1 MTGDIH
7 PEDDN
12 DREFDPAREIENILK
27 GMFSGDAASAFQF
40 DPSDLAK
47 AAGLPIDENALQQM
61 LGALRSAMTSGSADG
76 EIDWSLARKT
86 AIEVASKEPSS
97 SHASLQTAFSTA
109 SLWLDQATTMGSS
122 ADSPREIN
130 RIEWVQQSIDTWIE
144 LAAPVAA
151 SISNALT
158 GALNEKLPEEFQSVL
173 GQAAGILKGIGGA
186 MFAMQLGQIVGK
198 LATEVMSG
206 GEIGIPLFSGS
217 GREGGSL
224 IPDNLAQFVEG
235 LPQEEQEVHLF
246 VAAREL
252 AHSRLF
258 RHAKWLRSHLLSAI
272 HEYASGIDIDMDHI
286 EDLAL
291 EISPE
296 NPEQLH
302 EILRSGQLIPPKTPR
317 QEAAHERIELLIA
330 LIDGYVDVVTRDAT
344 KLLPSGTALAEMIR
358 RRRAAGGPAE
368 RAFST
373 LIGLELRPR
382 KLREA
387 AAMWERLG
395 DEGGIEQRDAVW
407 AHPDF
412 LPTLEEVEN
421 PELLLKRLGIITSE
435 AHTEAQTFDEELRKF
450 LEGTTGD
457 NHAGETT
464 DESPES

>member
-1 MTGDIH
+1 MTGDTH
-7 PEDDN
+7 PEDDHEN
-12 DREFDPAREIENILK
+12 EFDPARDLEDILK
-27 GMFSGDAASAFQF
+27 GMFSGDPSSTFQF
-40 DPSDLAK
+40 DPSDLAQ
-47 AAGLPIDENALQQM
+47 AAGLPFDQQALQQM
-61 LGALRSAMTSGSADG
+61 LGALRSAMSSGNASG

-86 AIEVASKEPSS
+86 AIDVASKAATSQ
-97 SHASLQTAFSTA
+97 HDSLQTAFSTA
-109 SLWLDQATTMGSS
+109 SLWLDQATTMGAS
-122 ADSPREIN
+122 ADAPREIT

-151 SISNALT
+151 SVSDALT

-173 GQAAGILKGIGGA
+173 GQAAGMLKGIGGT
-186 MFAMQLGQIVGK
+186 MFAMQLGQIVGT
-198 LATEVMSG
+198 LATEVISG
-206 GEIGIPLFSGS
+206 GEIGIPLFSGAA
-217 GREGGSL
+217 REGGTL
-224 IPDNLAQFVEG
+224 IPDNLAPFVEG
-235 LPQEEQEVHLF
+235 LPQEDQEVHLF
-246 VAAREL
+246 IAAREL

-258 RHAKWLRSHLLSAI
+258 RHAKWLRPHLLSAI
-272 HEYASGIDIDMDHI
+272 QEYASGIDIDMDRI

-317 QEAAHERIELLIA
+317 QQAAHERIELLIA
-330 LIDGYVDVVTRDAT
+330 LIDGYVDVVTREAT
-344 KLLPSGTALAEMIR
+344 KLLPSANALAEMIR

-395 DEGGIEQRDAVW
+395 EEGGMKQRDAVW

-412 LPTLEEVEN
+412 LPSLEEIEE
-421 PELLLKRLGIITSE
+421 PELLLKRLGVISSD
-435 AHTEAQTFDEELRKF
+435 AHTEAQTFDAELRKF
-450 LEGTTGD
+450 LNASNGDAGTD
-457 NHAGETT
+457 NPPVQSAE
-464 DESPES
+464 D